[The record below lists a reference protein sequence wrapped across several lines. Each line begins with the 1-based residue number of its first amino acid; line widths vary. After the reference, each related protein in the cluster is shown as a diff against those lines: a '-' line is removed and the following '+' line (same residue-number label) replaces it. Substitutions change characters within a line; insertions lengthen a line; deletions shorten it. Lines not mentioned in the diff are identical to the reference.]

1 MKTIELRIGN
11 FVTVDNPKYH
21 PQLKGVLLRVTGLHE
36 RSINGA
42 IETSVNLEH
51 SVKSMVEYQTYS
63 LFIEYIKPIPLT
75 EKWLLDFGFKVKG
88 DFYDKGQLSILLA
101 NLKDNHPNGRVY
113 YNSLAIVQSQP
124 KYVHQLQNLYF
135 ALTQK
140 ELILKENKLKNCDMN
155 VDELKIKALLEG
167 LEAENIEEFMRDAK
181 VVDYRNYGKAYISA
195 ARNKINEIMKE
206 PLFITYDGVDIF
218 DLCQTVY
225 LIHPKTFIKQKS
237 DLGYFSTN
245 DLDNYKLFYHE
256 SKADEYIWQNK
267 KLFSYEDMM
276 KAKHS
281 IILTSEDIE
290 KSAKERSK
298 E

>member
-1 MKTIELRIGN
+1 MKQSKMLELVENLKVGEKVIIEQFEDHL
-11 FVTVDNPKYH
+11 FVEKQDIDKPNDNVNANGVD
-21 PQLKGVLLRVTGLHE
+21 
-36 RSINGA
+36 
-42 IETSVNLEH
+42 
-51 SVKSMVEYQTYS
+51 
-63 LFIEYIKPIPLT
+63 
-75 EKWLLDFGFKVKG
+75 
-88 DFYDKGQLSILLA
+88 LSILNEEDWFYVETEFFGNKWLFKGKNILNDEGLNIIYELIDKKLYIEKRRLTSDKNNITLLRKATPEDLA
-101 NLKDNHPNGRVY
+101 PFFE
-113 YNSLAIVQSQP
+113 
-124 KYVHQLQNLYF
+124 KYPMYAPV
-135 ALTQK
+135 K

-181 VVDYRNYGKAYISA
+181 LVDYRNYGKAYISA

-206 PLFITYDGVDIF
+206 PLFITYDGVEIF

-225 LIHPKTFIKQKS
+225 LIHPKTFIKQKN

-256 SKADEYIWQNK
+256 SKADEYIWKNK

-276 KAKHS
+276 KAKRS

-290 KSAKERSK
+290 KSAKERS
-298 E
+298 EQ